1 MTHYGKI
8 KSYDMAK
15 GTGTIVPEKGGEPLH
30 FVKADLQQE
39 AAEPKQGQ
47 RFGYD
52 TKQADGGKSRAVNL
66 QMQQGEGGKQ
76 REQAEQQQG

>member
-1 MTHYGKI
+1 MSHYGKI
-8 KSYDMAK
+8 KSYDANK
-15 GTGTIVPEKGGEPLH
+15 GRGMIAPEKGGEPLE

-47 RFGYD
+47 RFGYE
-52 TKQADGGKSRAVNL
+52 TRQVGGGKPQAINL
-66 QMQQGEGGKQ
+66 QHQQGQ